1 MESGRMVGTHA
12 FEPVWWCLT
21 KVRRETKHM
30 RPEDIAKKVFPVRR
44 SGYDRDLV
52 DAFLRAV
59 AADHQRLMQDQMR
72 MKAAAPGGVA
82 YKEFAGELGGV
93 LQKAA
98 ESAER
103 IQRDAVEEAER
114 MRAEVEAEVR
124 ETQAAV
130 ERARAGA
137 ETEADQIRR
146 EALAEAKHIVETA
159 RQEAESLSEL
169 TERETQELLAATQRE
184 VGERL
189 DVAEA
194 RVEQLR
200 VAERSLID
208 RLREATALVQDAM
221 AGRHRGT
228 NSPEAEEVDFAE
240 APLPAGGADRLP
252 AWWVKSRNG
261 QASRSA

>member
-1 MESGRMVGTHA
+1 
-12 FEPVWWCLT
+12 
-21 KVRRETKHM
+21 M
-30 RPEDIAKKVFPVRR
+30 RPEDIAKKAFPVRR

-72 MKAAAPGGVA
+72 MKASAPGGVA

-103 IQRDAVEEAER
+103 IQREAMEEAER
-114 MRAEVEAEVR
+114 MRSEVEQEVR

-130 ERARAGA
+130 ERSRAGA

-146 EALAEAKHIVETA
+146 EALAEAQHVVETA
-159 RQEAESLSEL
+159 RQETDQLHEM

-184 VGERL
+184 ITERL
-189 DVAEA
+189 DAAEA

-200 VAERSLID
+200 VAERALIE

-221 AGRHRGT
+221 AGRHRGG
-228 NSPEAEEVDFAE
+228 NQADGEELNFAE
-240 APLPAGGADRLP
+240 APLPSMAPDRLP
-252 AWWVKSRNG
+252 TWWVKNRNG
-261 QASRSA
+261 NASKTA